1 MINNRNKS
9 IVRDMKWTSDGR
21 KICIIYEDGAV
32 IVGSVDGNRLWG
44 KELNL
49 SLKYVEWS
57 PDSKLILFVTMSSDV
72 LVYDSEGNRIKS
84 LQLPVRE
91 IENANNSNHSH
102 MSNETAPIAG
112 LHWYASDG
120 GVKRLSSK
128 EPIQPSLC
136 IALQNGAIQLSR
148 GDDDPATV
156 FINTEMVVSN
166 CRWNSG
172 GTVLAITG
180 YQVCRNLTLSNW
192 YFSVQFTILE

>member
-9 IVRDMKWTSDGR
+9 IVRDMKWTADGR

-49 SLKYVEWS
+49 ALKYVEWS

-72 LVYDSEGNRIKS
+72 LVYDSEGNRLKS

-91 IENANNSNHSH
+91 IENGIDSNHNH
-102 MSNETAPIAG
+102 ISNESSPIVG
-112 LHWYASDG
+112 IHWYASESG
-120 GVKRLSSK
+120 TKRMIGKDSV
-128 EPIQPSLC
+128 QPSLC

-148 GDDDPATV
+148 GDDDPLTV

-180 YQVCRNLTLSNW
+180 YQVYRNLTL
-192 YFSVQFTILE
+192 